1 MKTEILEID
10 ELNIDPFKIERAAS
24 FIKKGRLTAFPTETV
39 YGLGADADSEEAVR
53 SIYAA
58 KGRPSDNPLIVH
70 VSDIA
75 MCERYVKNIS
85 ADAEKLMDKFWGGP
99 LTIIMKK
106 SGKACSL
113 VSAGL
118 DTVGIRLPSHP
129 VAHALIKASGTGI
142 AAPSANISGRPSPTL
157 ARHVISDFDGR
168 IDCIVSSGA
177 SKYGVES
184 TVIDMSGEI
193 PKILRPGAISL
204 EMVRELLPDSE
215 YGGGGKGVP
224 KSPGMKYKHYAPAAK
239 VYVVKDGLEK
249 KAEEFGVDTAV
260 IDYSDNAERYND
272 KLFLS
277 CGEDDSDYAA
287 RLFYLLRLAD
297 EKKAKNILAIDPK
310 GGFAVSDAL
319 KNRLYKAAGGM
330 FL

>member
-1 MKTEILEID
+1 MKTEILDID
-10 ELNIDPFKIERAAS
+10 ELNIDQDKIEAAAS

-39 YGLGADADSEEAVR
+39 YGLGADADNEEAVR

-75 MCERYVKNIS
+75 MCERYVKIIPP
-85 ADAEKLMDKFWGGP
+85 DAIKLMNKFWGGP

-157 ARHVISDFDGR
+157 AQHVISDFDGR
-168 IDCIVSSGA
+168 IDCIISSGA

-184 TVIDMSGEI
+184 TVIDMSGES
-193 PKILRPGAISL
+193 PKILRPGAVSL
-204 EMVRELLPDSE
+204 EMIRELLPDAE
-215 YGGGGKGVP
+215 YGGGGKGIP
-224 KSPGMKYKHYAPAAK
+224 KSPGMKYKHYAPEAK
-239 VYVVKDGLEK
+239 VYVVREVMAK
-249 KAEEFGVDTAV
+249 KAENFGTDTAV
-260 IDYSDNAERYND
+260 IDYGENSKLYED

-287 RLFYLLRLAD
+287 RLFYLLRLSD
-297 EKKAKNILAIDPK
+297 EKKVKNILAIDPR
-310 GGFAVSDAL
+310 GDAPVSDAL
-319 KNRLYKAAGGM
+319 KNRLYKAAGGE